1 MMQLICKHKKLFALL
16 ICFAL
21 CVNLFLPTVLAEG
34 DGDTQAVTTDAGTAS
49 SAEDSEAV
57 DLGGFTLRILSESFY
72 DLLDPN
78 NTRTQ
83 NQYDQ
88 ELKER
93 IESVMEAYN
102 FELDVMKDFGGGSH
116 MSGSLL
122 NNAISSGFNTMGHF
136 ICVATPL
143 GISGVAAGYFQD
155 LSTIDKST
163 GFDVKDPDRFWQAM
177 TKQLVFE
184 GKHYGVALIGG
195 SAYFQNYNDG
205 TYWAFNKNVLQKN
218 GYSAE
223 TVYKLVRDYEWTF
236 DAATRIIDACYE
248 PDSDSDTDTDPDVYG
263 LCSYGSYA
271 KHYLQADGAL
281 TVRKS
286 NGLYSFDA
294 TNASLLS
301 VLDWIEDMYVTKKT
315 AARLGSGSVR
325 NFVRDGRTAFAQFS
339 RDYMIRSEVYGT
351 PEKLAAFQANV
362 GIVPSP
368 VGNNQIKKKAYINAY
383 DDTEIYVM
391 PSTVTGEER
400 TKAAT
405 AFAAIAKA
413 INSVEE
419 HVKVLQDY
427 GLLYDADMVDMYQ
440 NYILNG
446 YVVDP
451 GFVTGND
458 GNGDQDHMVL
468 MVASV
473 ASGQKKPSEAV
484 LEYTDDINN
493 VIDFWLNRN
502 EEGNFIDGTCG
513 TNSLHQMNWSL
524 NLDDGSF
531 TISGIGRME
540 DYTTPEEC
548 QWYEYMD
555 EIRSINIGGGVQNIG
570 TNAFNGC
577 TAVTSVAFRADVE
590 SIGANAFAG
599 CAPEIV
605 YYSGTEAEWA
615 EIDMSDT
622 GFLASAKLCLESIPA
637 RVKLGLV
644 NVNATVQEPED
655 GWLEGENTF
664 SVSASN
670 PCYVAVS
677 NDNGE
682 SYERIPATEQQD
694 GYQFTADVAGDD
706 TKVTVGVVGD
716 ANGDGLLAENDSKLA
731 LQAVTEISDI
741 GSIGEIA
748 TDLDG
753 DGTVTAREARLVLQ
767 AASGK
772 ESLEW

>member
-34 DGDTQAVTTDAGTAS
+34 DGDTQAVTTDAGAAS

-57 DLGGFTLRILSESFY
+57 DLGGFTLRIFSNSFY
-72 DLLDPN
+72 QLFN
-78 NTRTQ
+78 N
-83 NQYDQ
+83 NALNKYDQ
-88 ELKER
+88 VLKER
-93 IESVMEAYN
+93 IEKVAEEYN
-102 FELDVMKDFGGGSH
+102 FELEVTQHFGGGSH
-116 MSGSLL
+116 LSGGIL
-122 NNAISSGFNTMGHF
+122 NDVMVNAIQSGFNSMGHF
-136 ICVATPL
+136 VCVAAPL
-143 GISGVAAGYFQD
+143 GIAGTAAGYFQD
-155 LSTIDKST
+155 LSIIDKST
-163 GFDVKDPDRFWQAM
+163 GFDVKDPDCFWQAM

-184 GKHYGVALIGG
+184 GKHYGVALIAG
-195 SAYFQNYNDG
+195 SMSFQTWNDG
-205 TYWAFNKNVLQKN
+205 TYWAFNKNVLKKN

-223 TVYKLVRDYEWTF
+223 MVYKLVRDYEWTF
-236 DAATRIIDACYE
+236 DAATKIMEACYE
-248 PDSDSDTDTDPDVYG
+248 DENEDGTPEVYG
-263 LCSYGSYA
+263 LCSYQAYT
-271 KHYLQADGAL
+271 KYNLQLDGAQ

-286 NGLYSFDA
+286 NGMYSFD
-294 TNASLLS
+294 TENANMLS
-301 VLDWIEDMYVTKKT
+301 VFNWLKELYVTKKI
-315 AARLGSGSVR
+315 AAILGSSAVR
-325 NFVRDGRTAFAQFS
+325 RNVRDGKTAFAQFS
-339 RDYMIRSEVYGT
+339 REYITRSEFAGDN
-351 PEKLAAFQANV
+351 LATFQENV
-362 GIVPSP
+362 GIIPSP
-368 VGNNQIKKKAYINAY
+368 VGNNQIKKKAYVNAY
-383 DDTEIYVM
+383 DDAEVYVM
-391 PSTVTGEER
+391 PSTITGEER
-400 TKAAT
+400 NKAAT
-405 AFAAIAKA
+405 AFAAVAKE
-413 INSVEE
+413 INSIEDRVAT
-419 HVKVLQDY
+419 LQDY

-446 YVVDP
+446 YSIDP
-451 GFVTGND
+451 GFVTGTD
-458 GNGDQDHMVL
+458 GNSQQDPMTQMLLRVT
-468 MVASV
+468 
-473 ASGQKKPSEAV
+473 SGAKTPEEAIA
-484 LEYTDDINN
+484 DWSDSINHLL
-493 VIDFWLNRN
+493 DHWLNRSK
-502 EEGNFIDGTCG
+502 EGNYIDGTCG
-513 TNSLHQMNWSL
+513 TDSLHQMNWSL

-570 TNAFNGC
+570 KNAFNGC

-615 EIDMSDT
+615 KIDMSDT

-748 TDLDG
+748 TDLDD